1 VNMFKTKEVEN
12 LLEDYGRFLRLE
24 KGYSAHTQMAYVG
37 DVRQFFATQEGVSTI
52 ARLKEIDISTVRLY
66 LASIYQ
72 REMSKSTVVR
82 KIAALRS
89 FFSFLQRKGI
99 IEMNPVENIQGPR
112 LEKNV
117 PSFLTVDE
125 MFALLNAD
133 FGREET
139 GLRDKAILE
148 LLYTSGIRLRE
159 LTGLNME
166 DIDFTEGVMK
176 VRGKGKKERLVPIG
190 KPAMDALKA
199 YLEES
204 GKIEETGEKPLFVGL
219 NGKRINPRT
228 VEKIVDKYA
237 RLCGVKKISP
247 HVFRHSFAT
256 HLLSMGADLR
266 VIQELLGHESL
277 STTQR
282 YTTVDVARLM
292 EIYDRAHPRAKG
304 V

>member
-1 VNMFKTKEVEN
+1 MFKTKEVEN

>member
-1 VNMFKTKEVEN
+1 MFKTKEVEN

-237 RLCGVKKISP
+237 RLRGVKKISP